1 MQDIYFCILPFL
13 ACWNFKY
20 ICYLLIFANF
30 LLCFL
35 VSRFYLVLTIVFP
48 FLEQEYNCFPPLRVF
63 SVTTV
68 LFVTMSNFYFHSPL
82 WSVLW
87 MIFWLFLPVCK
98 HCYAACVFI
107 FHQVCAD
114 IFYSLLSIFV
124 LHCFNANLI
133 CDCFLKF
140 FTHFWVIFYFCVTVL
155 HVILL
160 IVFISDLIFMYNQ
173 SFTFIWLIL
182 FWHFVQIIWHFV
194 QISNIWHCVHIYLI
208 NVIFGTV
215 SRFVLALWPF
225 FGYFSI
231 CFLRLI
237 SFFLHQKWC
246 VICLSMVYPHP
257 HVLRGV

>member
-1 MQDIYFCILPFL
+1 MFNDIPSVFCRTFISAFCLFWHVGISSIF
-13 ACWNFKY
+13 A
-20 ICYLLIFANF
+20 IYLFFANF

-160 IVFISDLIFMYNQ
+160 IVLFLI
-173 SFTFIWLIL
+173 
-182 FWHFVQIIWHFV
+182 
-194 QISNIWHCVHIYLI
+194 
-208 NVIFGTV
+208 
-215 SRFVLALWPF
+215 
-225 FGYFSI
+225 
-231 CFLRLI
+231 
-237 SFFLHQKWC
+237 
-246 VICLSMVYPHP
+246 
-257 HVLRGV
+257 